1 MGGGGGGQNSTT
13 NTSIDPRIAPYVEYA
28 LKEGQRLYQ
37 GEGPKYYEGNT
48 YISPSEATMQSL
60 DMAKRRALGGSDLI
74 KAAQQETLDTIAG
87 KGVNPFLA
95 GALEGVNRQAGDVF
109 NKNIQGLRSSAAA
122 AGRYGSSAMGQQE
135 GRAQDIFARNL
146 AETGGQLA
154 YGSAEAERARQMA
167 AVNNAQNMANA
178 DYFDIGQL
186 AKVGQIGE
194 GYDTAKLQADINRFN
209 YNQNLPQMKL
219 QNFASLFSNVPQ
231 GSQTVQTSTP
241 TGGK

>member
-1 MGGGGGGQNSTT
+1 
-13 NTSIDPRIAPYVEYA
+13 
-28 LKEGQRLYQ
+28 
-37 GEGPKYYEGNT
+37 
-48 YISPSEATMQSL
+48 MQSL

-219 QNFASLFSNVPQ
+219 QNFANLFSNVPQ